1 LEKAPNE
8 HGSLPK
14 RRTAGAVAQNPAWS
28 RGLGAQDQ
36 LNRLASGEEKVRS
49 AFAGR
54 GGRTCGRGG
63 GALAGFSS
71 RSWKGEEERMGGGG
85 RGRCHMEG
93 GKWERGRVPS
103 ASVSRARRRNMAS
116 NGPRPL
122 GAGGA
127 VVAEQGRAVGRG
139 RRGATDKHGRTSQ
152 GPSVSGGVQEGER
165 RVRQRGSRALT
176 CRPNSKL
183 GLNRTKIQMGSNQFQ
198 IPSNF
203 LKPNRTF
210 PVSKNLK

>member
-1 LEKAPNE
+1 
-8 HGSLPK
+8 
-14 RRTAGAVAQNPAWS
+14 
-28 RGLGAQDQ
+28 
-36 LNRLASGEEKVRS
+36 
-49 AFAGR
+49 
-54 GGRTCGRGG
+54 
-63 GALAGFSS
+63 
-71 RSWKGEEERMGGGG
+71 
-85 RGRCHMEG
+85 
-93 GKWERGRVPS
+93 
-103 ASVSRARRRNMAS
+103 MAS